1 MAQVMK
7 SVSYEEIIINWSNRQ
22 AIKTIDDL
30 AKCTDDRHNVLYQL
44 YGDHHIY
51 GRDTLLYIGKSV
63 YADNRMRAHLNG
75 IFGFVNNLSMS
86 IGKIDNYDDSL
97 EILESILIA
106 CHKLSYNKEF
116 YTICRP
122 KPSNIKSL

>member
-1 MAQVMK
+1 MK
-7 SVSYEEIIINWSNRQ
+7 TAEYQEIIINWSNRQ
-22 AIKTIDDL
+22 TIQTIDDL

-75 IFGFVNNLSMS
+75 IFSFVNNLSVS
-86 IGKIDNYDDSL
+86 IGKIDNYDESL
-97 EILESILIA
+97 EIPESILIA
-106 CHKLSYNKEF
+106 CHKPSYNNCDKQW
-116 YTICRP
+116 RQ
-122 KPSNIKSL
+122 

>member
-1 MAQVMK
+1 MALVMK

-75 IFGFVNNLSMS
+75 IFSWCLPTMTTLS
-86 IGKIDNYDDSL
+86 
-97 EILESILIA
+97 
-106 CHKLSYNKEF
+106 C
-116 YTICRP
+116 YTR
-122 KPSNIKSL
+122 

>member
-1 MAQVMK
+1 MK
-7 SVSYEEIIINWSNRQ
+7 TAEYQEIIINWSNRQ
-22 AIKTIDDL
+22 TIKTIDDL

-75 IFGFVNNLSMS
+75 IFSFVNNLSVS
-86 IGKIDNYDDSL
+86 IGKIDNYDESL
-97 EILESILIA
+97 EIPESILIA
-106 CHKLSYNKEF
+106 CHKPSYNKSSSM
-116 YTICRP
+116 ICRQ
-122 KPSNIKSL
+122 KPSSIKLL